1 MKYFFLVFLLLSIG
15 LFGSMASAK
24 STKKQFHPNK
34 NVRNE
39 MNAISKTIRKLGPYI
54 VSESE
59 FLSNKNSNMI
69 QKDLDLLVK
78 QFEGLKAHPEIL
90 MEGLSLNQQVMAEQ
104 LKETAVLYKSNQR
117 SAARSKFNGALNLC
131 IGCHTQS
138 PGLSLSK
145 LFPDTDIEKMKVSL
159 FEKAEL
165 NFISRDY
172 EKALKLYDE
181 YIQKNKKND
190 DDENLF
196 LSLERQLIYFIKIKK
211 SFPDAKIHFESYIKN
226 KILSDKMAQEVGE
239 WLKVLNGKS
248 LWDEFNPQTT
258 KEEEM
263 EKFMNGFIADDEAG
277 PIFTISHT
285 SEVLDLN
292 LMSILLDYY
301 NAHPESKHGAKIL
314 YWLAILEKRVNSD
327 LFFSMG
333 DYYLLSCME
342 KYPKSPIAQD
352 CYDAYEEEI
361 ESHYQ
366 TKGKKVFP
374 ASVIEKMNQLKK
386 KINYVE

>member
-1 MKYFFLVFLLLSIG
+1 MLSSVMG
-15 LFGSMASAK
+15 MAEVA
-24 STKKQFHPNK
+24 KKQFHPNK
-34 NVRNE
+34 SVRNE
-39 MNAISKTIRKLGPYI
+39 MNSISKTIRKLGPYI

-59 FLSNKNSNMI
+59 FLSSKNAKSI
-69 QKDLDLLVK
+69 QGDLDYLVK
-78 QFEGLKAHPEIL
+78 QFEGLRVHPEIM
-90 MEGLSLNQQVMAEQ
+90 MEGLTINQQVMLDQ
-104 LKETAVLYKSNQR
+104 LKETSVLFKANQR

-138 PGLSLSK
+138 PGQGLAK

-165 NFISRDY
+165 YFISRDY
-172 EKALKLYDE
+172 EKALKLYDD
-181 YIQKNKKND
+181 YIRQNQKKD

-196 LSLERQLIYFIKIKK
+196 LSLERQLVYFVKIRKN
-211 SFPDAKIHFESYIKN
+211 FPEARVHFEAYLKN
-226 KILSDKMAQEVGE
+226 KMLSEKMGQEVGE
-239 WLKVLNGKS
+239 WVDALRGKT
-248 LWDEFNPQTT
+248 LWEGFNPHSA

-263 EKFMNGFIADDEAG
+263 EKFMNNFVADDEAG
-277 PIFTISHT
+277 PIFTVLHS
-285 SEVLDLN
+285 SEVFDLN

-352 CYDAYEEEI
+352 CFDSYEEEI

-366 TKGKKVFP
+366 LKGKKILP
-374 ASVIEKMNQLKK
+374 ASIVEKLNELKK
-386 KINYVE
+386 KINYID